1 VLPIVLSAFFGGF
14 ALFML
19 GFSVFM
25 HFEARKSGDN
35 QFTVKLLPPP
45 PRLNQEPPAAP
56 AKEGLPAADWTAV
69 PVDAARVRAAG
80 ARASSTLA

>member
-1 VLPIVLSAFFGGF
+1 MVLGAFFGGF

-25 HFEARKSGDN
+25 HFETLKSGDN

-45 PRLNQEPPAAP
+45 PRLKQEPPAAP
-56 AKEGLPAADWTAV
+56 AKEALPASDWTAV
-69 PVDAARVRAAG
+69 PVVAGRAPAAG